1 MSEGWNIA
9 ILGATGAVGE
19 ALLET
24 LAERQFPVGEIYA
37 LARHESAGEHL
48 RFGGKSV
55 IVQDA
60 ADFDWT
66 QAQLAF
72 FVAGAEASA
81 AWIDDATNA
90 GCLVIDSSGLF
101 ALEPDVPLVVPEV
114 NPYVLADYRNRNV
127 IAVAD
132 SLTSQ
137 LLAALKPLIDQGGLS
152 RIAVTSMLSASAQGK
167 KAVDALAGQSAK
179 LLNGIPIDE
188 DDFFGRQLAFNM
200 LPLLPLLPDREGSV
214 RQERRIV
221 DEVRKILQDDGV
233 MISAS
238 VVQSPVFYGHAQM
251 VSFEALRPLAA
262 EEAREAFSRGEDIIL
277 SEETDYPT
285 QVGDASGNP
294 QLSIG
299 CVHNDY
305 GMPEQIQFWSVADN
319 VRFGGA
325 LMAVKIAE
333 KLVQEYLY

>member
-19 ALLET
+19 ALLE
-24 LAERQFPVGEIYA
+24 LLEERQFPVGEIYP
-37 LARHESAGEHL
+37 LARSESAGQSL
-48 RFGGKSV
+48 RYAGKSIRV
-55 IVQDA
+55 EDVA
-60 ADFDWT
+60 AFDWT

-81 AWIDDATNA
+81 AWCEEATNA

-101 ALEPDVPLVVPEV
+101 ALEPDVPLVVPDV
-114 NPYVLADYRNRNV
+114 NPFVLADYRNRNIV
-127 IAVAD
+127 AVAD
-132 SLTSQ
+132 SLSSQ
-137 LLAALKPLIDQGGLS
+137 LLTALKPLIDEGGLS
-152 RIAVTSMLSASAQGK
+152 RIAVTSLLSASSQGK
-167 KAVDALAGQSAK
+167 VAVDALAGQSAK
-179 LLNGIPIDE
+179 LLNGIPVDE

-200 LPLLPLLPDREGSV
+200 LPMLPDGEGSV
-214 RQERRIV
+214 REARVVV
-221 DEVRKILQDDGV
+221 DQVRKILQDDGL
-233 MISAS
+233 MIS
-238 VVQSPVFYGHAQM
+238 VNCVRSPVFYGLAQM
-251 VSFEALRPLAA
+251 VSFEGLRPLAA
-262 EEAREAFSRGEDIIL
+262 EEARDAFDRGEDIVL
-277 SEETDYPT
+277 SPANDFPT

-294 QLSIG
+294 QLSVG

-333 KLVQEYLY
+333 KLVQEYMY

>member
-101 ALEPDVPLVVPEV
+101 ALEPDVPLVVSEV

-200 LPLLPLLPDREGSV
+200 LPLLPDREGSV

-262 EEAREAFSRGEDIIL
+262 EEAREAFSRGEDIVL

>member
-9 ILGATGAVGE
+9 VLGATGAVGE

-81 AWIDDATNA
+81 AWVEDATNA

-114 NPYVLADYRNRNV
+114 NPYVLADYRNRNL

-200 LPLLPLLPDREGSV
+200 LPLLPDREGSV

-262 EEAREAFSRGEDIIL
+262 EEAHEALSRGEDIVL

-319 VRFGGA
+319 IRFGGA
-325 LMAVKIAE
+325 LMAVKTAE

>member
-1 MSEGWNIA
+1 
-9 ILGATGAVGE
+9 
-19 ALLET
+19 
-24 LAERQFPVGEIYA
+24 
-37 LARHESAGEHL
+37 
-48 RFGGKSV
+48 GGKSV

-200 LPLLPLLPDREGSV
+200 LPLLPDREGSV

-262 EEAREAFSRGEDIIL
+262 EEAREAFSRGEDIVL

>member
-200 LPLLPLLPDREGSV
+200 LPLLPDREGSV

-262 EEAREAFSRGEDIIL
+262 EEAREAFSCGEDIVL

>member
-200 LPLLPLLPDREGSV
+200 LPLLPDREGSV

-262 EEAREAFSRGEDIIL
+262 EEAREAFSRGEDIVL
-277 SEETDYPT
+277 SEESDYPT
-285 QVGDASGNP
+285 QVGDVSGNP

>member
-48 RFGGKSV
+48 RFSGKSV
-55 IVQDA
+55 IVRDA

-200 LPLLPLLPDREGSV
+200 LPLLPDREGSV

-262 EEAREAFSRGEDIIL
+262 EEAREAFSRGEDIVL

>member
-200 LPLLPLLPDREGSV
+200 LPLLPDREGSV

-262 EEAREAFSRGEDIIL
+262 EEAREAFSRGEDIVL
-277 SEETDYPT
+277 SEDTDYPT

-333 KLVQEYLY
+333 KLVREYLY

>member
-200 LPLLPLLPDREGSV
+200 LPLLPDREGSV

-262 EEAREAFSRGEDIIL
+262 EEAREAFSRGEDIVQ